1 VVWGTVK
8 DHDGSIDCASTLGIG
23 TTFTLYFPVTT
34 QHQIHQLRD
43 DEREEYQGRGEHI
56 LVVDDIGEQRE
67 IAATI
72 LTELGYRVSTVA
84 SGEEAVQMAGEQ
96 QFDLL
101 LLDMILGEGMDG
113 LDTYRRIIEQTPG
126 QAAIITSGFS
136 ETDRIAEAIRLGVG
150 QYIKKPYMISRLGMA
165 IRNELAR
172 S

>member
-1 VVWGTVK
+1 
-8 DHDGSIDCASTLGIG
+8 
-23 TTFTLYFPVTT
+23 
-34 QHQIHQLRD
+34 
-43 DEREEYQGRGEHI
+43 
-56 LVVDDIGEQRE
+56 
-67 IAATI
+67 
-72 LTELGYRVSTVA
+72 
-84 SGEEAVQMAGEQ
+84 
-96 QFDLL
+96 
-101 LLDMILGEGMDG
+101 MILGEGMDG